1 LKINY
6 RKEVKDMLEFKNTL
20 KEGDIRE
27 FGILVIK
34 LRKSYKVKRS
44 VIKKN
49 REMRK
54 LIVRGL
60 FNPRYVLDFE
70 DMLRAKKKRSALYN
84 ILFALSFR

>member
-1 LKINY
+1 
-6 RKEVKDMLEFKNTL
+6 MLEFKSVL
-20 KEGDIRE
+20 KEGDIKE

-34 LRKSYKVKRS
+34 LRKSYKLKRS

-54 LIVRGL
+54 LILMGL

-70 DMLRAKKKRSALYN
+70 DILRVKRTRSALYN